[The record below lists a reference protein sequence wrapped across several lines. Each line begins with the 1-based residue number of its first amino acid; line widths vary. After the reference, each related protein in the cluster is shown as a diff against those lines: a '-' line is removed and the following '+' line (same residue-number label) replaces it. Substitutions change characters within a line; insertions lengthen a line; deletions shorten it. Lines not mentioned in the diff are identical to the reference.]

1 MNEEFLHM
9 QKLAGIITESEYQA
23 NLEEIKQE
31 ESFVKDLKNLENMSL
46 EYITKYGKI
55 KIDNE

>member
-1 MNEEFLHM
+1 M
-9 QKLAGIITESEYQA
+9 QKLAGLITENEYQA

-31 ESFVKDLKNLENMSL
+31 ESFFKDLKDLENMSL